1 MLDGGGVGVVVGV
14 EHVADGVD
22 LRKKLQ
28 NYFIAFTF
36 KPSHWMGVT
45 RGGEGNVFL
54 APASYFLLLI
64 IK

>member
-45 RGGEGNVFL
+45 RGEGNVFL
-54 APASYFLLLI
+54 VRASYFLLLI